1 MRLEEFNPRSGTL
14 LERLLF
20 NHRPWVLALCLLATC
35 ILGWQASKLTM
46 NASFDDTIP
55 AHQSFIVNYLK
66 YRSEL
71 KGVGNAV
78 RIAVVSRHGSIYST
92 SYLNT
97 LRKINDAVFL
107 IPGVDRLGMKSL
119 WTPNTRWAAVTQ
131 NGLDGGPVIPDDY
144 DGSARTVQQVKQ
156 NVARSGEVGE
166 LVADDARSSV
176 IYVPLLSK
184 DPNGEPL
191 DYAKL
196 THSLDEIR
204 RQYAHDG
211 VQIRMTGF
219 AVVMGDLIHGMRQ
232 VMWFFLLTALIAT
245 TAVFLYTRCLR
256 STVLV
261 VAASLLAVL
270 WQLGILHAI
279 GFTLNPYSMLVPFLV
294 FAIGMSHGAQ
304 KMNGIMQDVG
314 RGAHRLVAARYT
326 FRRLFVAGLA
336 ALLADAMGFAVLLLI
351 DIKVIREL
359 AIAACIGVALLVTTN
374 LILLPIL
381 LSYFGVSERA
391 AARSLRAETELES
404 GRKGHPVYGLLVRFT
419 SRRWAWS
426 ALAATAALL
435 VFGIVRSQGLQIGDV
450 DAGAPELRPDSVYN
464 LDAAYMNGHYGAS
477 TDVFAVMVKTPPNE
491 CSNYATLMR
500 LDALEWDL
508 RQLDG
513 VASTNSLA
521 LYNRRLLVG
530 YNEGNPRWW
539 GLSPNQKMINFIT
552 SGAPTSLFNPSCS
565 LLTLYTYLSN
575 HKASTLTRLIGRV
588 RAFAAA
594 NDTPDARFLL
604 AAGDAGIQAAT
615 NIVVRRAW
623 NRMVVMVYGAVAL
636 LCMLAF
642 RSWRAVVVALV
653 PLVVTT
659 YLVEALMV
667 ALHMGVRVATLPVIA
682 VGVGIGVDYA
692 LYTISVTLVQL
703 RAGQR
708 LEDAYYRALTFTGK
722 VVVLTGLTLSAG
734 VAVWAFSPIKF
745 QADMGVLLAF
755 MFLWNMVGALVLIPA
770 LGSFLLKPRTV
781 KASAAASGAAAIAS
795 HALPGRPGTH
805 DC

>member
-1 MRLEEFNPRSGTL
+1 MQVSNRSTAHPPLKLEDFDPRSGTL

-20 NHRPWVLALCLLATC
+20 NRRPWILALCLLVSC
-35 ILGWQASKLTM
+35 VLGWQASQLRM
-46 NASFDDTIP
+46 NASFDATIP

-78 RIAVVSRHGSIYST
+78 RIAVVPDKGGIYSAG
-92 SYLNT
+92 YLST

-107 IPGVDRLGMKSL
+107 VPGVDRLGMKSL
-119 WTPNTRWAAVTQ
+119 WTPNTRWAAVTP
-131 NGLDGGPVIPDDY
+131 NGLDGGTVIPDDY
-144 DGSARTVQQVKQ
+144 DGTPRTVAQVRE

-166 LVADDARSSV
+166 IVANDAASSV
-176 IYVPLLSK
+176 IYVPLLARYPDGK
-184 DPNGEPL
+184 PL
-191 DYAKL
+191 DYAAL
-196 THSLDEIR
+196 TSQLKRIAG
-204 RQYAHDG
+204 QYAGDG
-211 VQIRMTGF
+211 VSVRMTGF
-219 AVVMGDLIHGMRQ
+219 AIVMGDLIHGMHE
-232 VMWFFLLTALIAT
+232 VVWFFLLTALIAT
-245 TAVFLYTRCLR
+245 AAVFTYTHCVR
-256 STVLV
+256 STLLV

-270 WQLGILHAI
+270 WQLGLLHAI
-279 GFTLNPYSMLVPFLV
+279 GFDLDPYSMLVPFLV
-294 FAIGMSHGAQ
+294 FAVGMSHGAQ

-351 DIKVIREL
+351 DIEVIREL
-359 AIAACIGVALLVTTN
+359 AIAACIGVALLVVTN
-374 LILLPIL
+374 LILLPIA
-381 LSYFGVSERA
+381 LSYVGVSPRA
-391 AARSLRAETELES
+391 AARSLRAEAALDN
-404 GRKGHPVYGLLVRFT
+404 GRKAHPVYALLVRFT
-419 SRRWAWS
+419 SRGWAWS
-426 ALAATAALL
+426 AIGVTAALL
-435 VFGIVRSQGLQIGDV
+435 VFGVVRSQWLQIGDV
-450 DAGAPELRPDSVYN
+450 DAGAPELRPHSTYN
-464 LDAAYMNGHYGAS
+464 LDAAYMNRHYGAS
-477 TDVFAVMVKTPPNE
+477 TDVFAVMVKTPTNA
-491 CSNYATLMR
+491 CSKYSTLMR
-500 LDALEWDL
+500 MDALEWEL

-513 VASTNSLA
+513 VATTQSLA

-539 GLSPNQKMINFIT
+539 GLSPNQRMVNFIT
-552 SGAPTSLFNPSCS
+552 SGAPPSLLDPSCS

-575 HKASTLTRLIGRV
+575 HKATTLDRLVQRV

-594 NDTPDARFLL
+594 NDSPDAKFLL

-615 NIVVRRAW
+615 NIVVRDAW
-623 NRMVVMVYGAVAL
+623 NRMVFMVYGAVAL
-636 LCMLAF
+636 LCLLAF
-642 RSWRAVVVALV
+642 RSWRAVLVALV

-703 RAGQR
+703 RQGKR
-708 LEDAYYRALTFTGK
+708 LDEAYYRALTFTGK

-745 QADMGVLLAF
+745 QADMGILLTF
-755 MFLWNMVGALVLIPA
+755 MFVWNMIGALVLIPA
-770 LGSFLLKPRTV
+770 LSHFLLNSE
-781 KASAAASGAAAIAS
+781 KATANAW
-795 HALPGRPGTH
+795 
-805 DC
+805 